1 MKLNFWLIS
10 ALIFNFIVLGA
21 IFWALWGLH
30 LPE

>member
-1 MKLNFWLIS
+1 MKLNIMLIV